1 MASGRTT
8 PASDNVSRVNI
19 TTDAHLPTIE
29 ANDPAHSPHEP
40 KPSWRGWIHAG
51 ALPVVIVATLLL
63 LVFTP
68 GLMPRLVCALYGLSS
83 ILLFGISALYH
94 RFNWSPRVRL
104 ALKRFD
110 HANIFLLIASTYSPI
125 SLLGLREPESL
136 ILFFSVW
143 SVAILGIFFRIFW
156 TSAPRWLYVALYL
169 ALGWSAVMFLPALL
183 QANWVMML
191 LVAIGG
197 ILYTIGAV
205 AYGMKK
211 PNPWPGHFGFHE
223 LFHACTVLAYLCH
236 WTAVLIIALNP
247 VNLG

>member
-1 MASGRTT
+1 MNFA
-8 PASDNVSRVNI
+8 
-19 TTDAHLPTIE
+19 TDPHIPTIE
-29 ANDPAHSPHEP
+29 ASERTDAAAER

-51 ALPVVIVATLLL
+51 TLPVAIIATLLL

-68 GLMPRLVCALYGLSS
+68 GLLPRLVCALYGLSS

-110 HANIFLLIASTYSPI
+110 HANIFLLIAGTYSPI
-125 SLLGLREPESL
+125 SLLALPEPQNI
-136 ILFFSVW
+136 ILFASVW
-143 SVAILGIFFRIFW
+143 SVAVLGILFRIFW

-169 ALGWSAVMFLPALL
+169 ALGWSAVMFLPLL
-183 QANWVMML
+183 IEANWVMML

-197 ILYTIGAV
+197 ILYTVGAV

-236 WTAVLIIALNP
+236 WTAVLLIALHP
-247 VNLG
+247 VHLA